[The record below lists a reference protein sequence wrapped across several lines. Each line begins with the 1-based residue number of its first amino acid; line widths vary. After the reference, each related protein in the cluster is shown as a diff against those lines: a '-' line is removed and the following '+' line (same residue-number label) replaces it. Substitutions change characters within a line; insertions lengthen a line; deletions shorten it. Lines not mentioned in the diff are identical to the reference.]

1 MARQMGT
8 GKASH
13 LLEFIIA
20 ISLGLIFITAFMAP
34 QVTAFFDTDTTGWD
48 DGSVALWGV
57 VIIAVLAGIVIVILK
72 NAGIL

>member
-1 MARQMGT
+1 MGQIAH

-20 ISLGLIFITAFMAP
+20 ISLGLIFITAFMVP
-34 QVTAFFDTDTTGWD
+34 QITAFFGTDTSTWD
-48 DGSVALWGV
+48 DGSVALFGV
-57 VIIAVLAGIVIVILK
+57 IIIAVLAGVVIVILK